1 MTIALVY
8 WIAHRGVV
16 SLLYDGVRG
25 CSVNGH
31 RIVGIRRD
39 GPIVW
44 APIPLEHLLSDAQL
58 NSISEVART
67 GHQRRRSSRFPNS
80 SNRAEFLLLRSL
92 SMLLK
97 MFKAIHSSPQRYLP
111 FNLPIFQRPRLRTV
125 TQLPN
130 PMTPAEGPR
139 TRYPKRWI
147 LVRQVEDRNDNV
159 SAAA

>member
-1 MTIALVY
+1 MTIALVDC
-8 WIAHRGVV
+8 IAHRSVV
-16 SLLYDGVRG
+16 SLLSHGLTG
-25 CSVNGH
+25 CYCNGH

-111 FNLPIFQRPRLRTV
+111 FNLP
-125 TQLPN
+125 N

-139 TRYPKRWI
+139 TRYPKLWI
-147 LVRQVEDRNDNV
+147 LVRQVEDRNENV